1 MEVIDQRSVVLP
13 GSNERIA
20 EQRLLHQPN
29 RKWSNQLSQEPWG
42 QPSVHD
48 DESATRTKLFPN
60 LTKNRAMMRHDV
72 IGKAEKHA
80 IKQFL
85 TCVISGI
92 GFNQH
97 EVSPLAAL
105 AQFPCPARSSPRSG
119 MWDRQEFSLSPR
131 GCRTRR
137 PHLWCRSVQRDVAAP
152 SKL

>member
-1 MEVIDQRSVVLP
+1 MEVIDQ
-13 GSNERIA
+13 
-20 EQRLLHQPN
+20 
-29 RKWSNQLSQEPWG
+29 
-42 QPSVHD
+42 D

-105 AQFPCPARSSPRSG
+105 AQFPCPAQHPFGQIDTINAAFGS
-119 MWDRQEFSLSPR
+119 DSLLEIGKIPAGPTSHFEDSIAQGTETVP
-131 GCRTRR
+131 TL
-137 PHLWCRSVQRDVAAP
+137 PMD
-152 SKL
+152 